1 LPKKGNSFPF
11 LFHGTFFPPAACHSA
26 VCPPL
31 KLKLHLMP
39 KGSHSRIDR
48 HRAGGRDGRRPRHVR
63 NGARRLSERAGL
75 APWPI
80 SRVAQVDD
88 WAAGYS
94 PAASRTYSPSTTGR
108 LIILIFPAPD
118 LEAFQLEV
126 HHLTLVQ
133 SNAHAL
139 VPVPVCSPSWSTSS
153 IHRGDLSILPS
164 LAIGEGAS
172 NATIRNRDQF
182 AQTTSSDTMIGLIR
196 LLRIPLC
203 RLAGSE
209 RGPD

>member
-1 LPKKGNSFPF
+1 QLPV
-11 LFHGTFFPPAACHSA
+11 TQQCA
-26 VCPPL
+26 PL

-63 NGARRLSERAGL
+63 NGARRFSERAGL

-88 WAAGYS
+88 WTGGYS

-118 LEAFQLEV
+118 LEEA
-126 HHLTLVQ
+126 T
-133 SNAHAL
+133 
-139 VPVPVCSPSWSTSS
+139 SPS
-153 IHRGDLSILPS
+153 
-164 LAIGEGAS
+164 
-172 NATIRNRDQF
+172 ATVIN
-182 AQTTSSDTMIGLIR
+182 LHK
-196 LLRIPLC
+196 P
-203 RLAGSE
+203 
-209 RGPD
+209 